1 MVNMKMKSCVFI
13 IHIPLIINVI
23 NTFLRTMV
31 LIRITSIQKNWLN
44 RNGGMRMEELISSL
58 NAIPNSYFEFI
69 DSVVDYAERKEEH
82 RILIMNYLNDNRSAT
97 VSDVL
102 RLISSQTDFYEDEAP
117 IESDMLVC

>member
-1 MVNMKMKSCVFI
+1 
-13 IHIPLIINVI
+13 
-23 NTFLRTMV
+23 
-31 LIRITSIQKNWLN
+31 
-44 RNGGMRMEELISSL
+44 MEELISRL

-82 RILIMNYLNDNRSAT
+82 RIFIMNYLNNNRSAT

-102 RLISSQTDFYEDEAP
+102 RLISSQPDFYEDEAP

>member
-1 MVNMKMKSCVFI
+1 
-13 IHIPLIINVI
+13 
-23 NTFLRTMV
+23 
-31 LIRITSIQKNWLN
+31 
-44 RNGGMRMEELISSL
+44 MRMEELISWL

>member
-1 MVNMKMKSCVFI
+1 MRNNHVI
-13 IHIPLIINVI
+13 LRIRRINVT

-44 RNGGMRMEELISSL
+44 RNGGMRMEELISRL

-82 RILIMNYLNDNRSAT
+82 RILIMNYLNNNRSAT

-102 RLISSQTDFYEDEAP
+102 RLISSQPDFYEDEAP